1 MSLQDQLESA
11 APQAPMITIVGFPG
25 AGKTSLA
32 GLFPKPIF
40 IQAENSK
47 TVFESLADADKPAFL
62 KHLPAPSK
70 ANHVLSS
77 KTVMDQLRM
86 VLQEDHDY
94 QTLVIDSITSLNAL
108 FEQEVVEYD
117 DPNNGKKTES
127 IGNAAGGYHKGY
139 DVSMG
144 MHSGIVRAC
153 EYIRS
158 KRNMTIVFL
167 AHTGLNKV
175 KNQPDETSEYSTYSL
190 AMHERSRKIYIDK
203 SDAVIYIKKEQ
214 FVMGGETDKKGNQ
227 TKAARVTTTG
237 DRILITSSDG
247 TVGYV
252 DAKTRYKMPQEIKFT
267 ESENP
272 LLSYIP
278 FFNQTT
284 NNQ

>member
-1 MSLQDQLESA
+1 MSLLDELESS
-11 APQAPMITIVGFPG
+11 APQAPMITLVGFPG

-40 IQAENSK
+40 IQAENAK
-47 TVFESLADADKPAFL
+47 TVFESLSDEEKPALL
-62 KHLPAPSK
+62 KHLPAASKQQGTRPSK
-70 ANHVLSS
+70 EVMS
-77 KTVMDQLRM
+77 KLRM
-86 VLQEDHDY
+86 ILTEDHDY

-108 FEQEVVEYD
+108 FEQEVVEFD
-117 DPNNGKKTES
+117 EAPSGKLTES

-144 MHSGIVRAC
+144 MHSGVVRAC
-153 EYIRS
+153 EYVRS
-158 KRNMTIVFL
+158 KKNMTIVFL

-214 FVMGGETDKKGNQ
+214 FVMGGETDRKGVQ

-252 DAKTRYKMPQEIKFT
+252 DAKTRYKMPQEIKFS
-267 ESENP
+267 EGENP
-272 LLSYIP
+272 LTTYIP
-278 FFNQTT
+278 FFN
-284 NNQ
+284 N

>member
-1 MSLQDQLESA
+1 MSLLDELESS

-32 GLFPKPIF
+32 GLFPKSIF
-40 IQAENSK
+40 IQAENAK
-47 TVFESLADADKPAFL
+47 TVFESVEGDNKPAFL

-70 ANHVLSS
+70 ANQVHTS
-77 KTVMDQLRM
+77 KEVMSKLRM
-86 VLQEDHDY
+86 ILQEEHDY
-94 QTLVIDSITSLNAL
+94 QTLVVDSITSLNAL
-108 FEQEVVEYD
+108 FEQEVVEFD

-144 MHSGIVRAC
+144 MHANVVRAC

-214 FVMGGETDKKGNQ
+214 FVMGGEQDKKGNQ
-227 TKAARVTTTG
+227 TKSARVTTTG

-267 ESENP
+267 EGENP
-272 LLSYIP
+272 LLPYIP
-278 FFNQTT
+278 FFNQT

>member
-1 MSLQDQLESA
+1 MSLLDELESS
-11 APQAPMITIVGFPG
+11 APQAPMITVVGFPG

-40 IQAENSK
+40 IQAENAK
-47 TVFESLADADKPAFL
+47 TVFESLSDDEKPAFL
-62 KHLPAPSK
+62 KHLPAASKQHGARPSK
-70 ANHVLSS
+70 E
-77 KTVMDQLRM
+77 VMAKLRM
-86 VLQEDHDY
+86 ILTEDHDY

-108 FEQEVVEYD
+108 LEQEVVEFD
-117 DPNNGKKTES
+117 EAPSGKPTES

-144 MHSGIVRAC
+144 MHAGVVRAC

-158 KRNMTIVFL
+158 KKNMTIVFL

-175 KNQPDETSEYSTYSL
+175 KNQPDEMSEYSTYSL

-214 FVMGGETDKKGNQ
+214 FVMGGETDKKGVQ

-252 DAKTRYKMPQEIKFT
+252 DAKTRYKMPQEIKFS
-267 ESENP
+267 EGENP
-272 LLSYIP
+272 LTTYIP
-278 FFNQTT
+278 FFNK
-284 NNQ
+284 